1 MKGKTLVEKC
11 LTLIKLPFYLGQAL
25 VYFLQFKPSLVIGG
39 GGYVSFMAVV
49 AGFLLRKKTFIL
61 EQNSVPG
68 LTNRILGHIADRVFL
83 TFSASASYFKSQK
96 VAIVGNPLRRQ
107 MEEVLTGEEL
117 PRDKNQKFTLL
128 VLGGSQGALTLNEA
142 FLEAIRSM
150 GNRKFDL
157 RIIHQTGKSS
167 CESTKS
173 KTIEMGLD
181 ASVYAFIE
189 DLENV
194 YPLCDLVVSR
204 AGAGGISEIMAFG
217 KASILVP
224 YPFAADNHQWENARV
239 LVEAKAAV
247 VLKDDSEL
255 AGNLLKQVIR
265 LWDHPIERKQLAK
278 NAQALH
284 QPKPAQRIVDH
295 CLAALAV

>member
-1 MKGKTLVEKC
+1 
-11 LTLIKLPFYLGQAL
+11 
-25 VYFLQFKPSLVIGG
+25 
-39 GGYVSFMAVV
+39 
-49 AGFLLRKKTFIL
+49 
-61 EQNSVPG
+61 
-68 LTNRILGHIADRVFL
+68 
-83 TFSASASYFKSQK
+83 
-96 VAIVGNPLRRQ
+96 
-107 MEEVLTGEEL
+107 MEEVLTGEAL
-117 PRDKNQKFTLL
+117 PRDKNQKFTIL

-150 GNRKFDL
+150 GKRKFDL

-167 CESTKS
+167 CESTKAQY
-173 KTIEMGLD
+173 IAMGLD
-181 ASVYAFIE
+181 ASVYPFIE

-224 YPFAADNHQWENARV
+224 YRFAADNHQWENARV
-239 LVEAKAAV
+239 LTEAKAAV